1 MRRTAPLPGHCRPKI
16 APDGAGAGVG
26 AGTGVGAAA
35 EDPPPEPQAPSATE
49 PTSMEPLAR
58 KRRRAANDQV
68 SGCVLFLSGIKA
80 SDSRFSTARAH
91 RLASA
96 RVT

>member
-1 MRRTAPLPGHCRPKI
+1 MRRTSPLPGHCRPKV
-16 APDGAGAGVG
+16 APDGVGAGAG

-35 EDPPPEPQAPSATE
+35 EEPPPEPHAPSATD

-68 SGCVLFLSGIKA
+68 SRRVLFLSGIKA
-80 SDSRFSTARAH
+80 SDSRFSTARAY